1 MTQQKLEIKELL
13 TSFQDYLT
21 YEKGLSQNTIDAYKS
36 DVIKFTQ
43 YADLNNL
50 NKNVVSRYFFELSEF
65 NYSNTSKQRM

>member
-50 NKNVVSRYFFELSEF
+50 NKNVVSRYFF
-65 NYSNTSKQRM
+65 RAIRI

>member
-50 NKNVVSRYFFELSEF
+50 NKNVVSRYFFELSI
-65 NYSNTSKQRM
+65 